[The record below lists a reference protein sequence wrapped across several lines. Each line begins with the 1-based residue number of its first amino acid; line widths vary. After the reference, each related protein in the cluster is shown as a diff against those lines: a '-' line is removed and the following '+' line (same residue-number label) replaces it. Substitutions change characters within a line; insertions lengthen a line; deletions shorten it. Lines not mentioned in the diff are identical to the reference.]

1 MKSIASDLIAE
12 FGAAGSIQQP
22 PKYDSITGDVISTD
36 APVSVEYYREFYQ
49 PKELI
54 PGKIEDGDA
63 KLYIADNTK
72 PPKDSIFTD
81 SLGEKW
87 NVVDSRQ
94 IEAQGEAIIFEVHIR
109 Q

>member
-1 MKSIASDLIAE
+1 MKSIASDLIVE
-12 FGAAGSIQQP
+12 FGATGSIQPP

-36 APVSVEYYREFYQ
+36 TPISVKYYRDFFQ

-63 KLYIADNTK
+63 NLYIATNTP

-81 SLGEKW
+81 SFSEKW
-87 NVVDSRQ
+87 NIMSSRQ
-94 IEAQGEAIIFEVHIR
+94 IEAQGEAIIYEVHIR